1 MAFDANGNC
10 IQEGRIHRM
19 EERIRYLEIRDTA
32 TSERLDNLIA
42 KVEKLVTTIEQFM
55 GNTRKLLVGIAGTSI
70 MVLVGFFFWYIE
82 KL

>member
-1 MAFDANGNC
+1 MEQCTRHVEVVEQLD
-10 IQEGRIHRM
+10 EL
-19 EERIRYLEIRDTA
+19 EERVRYLEIRDTA

>member
-1 MAFDANGNC
+1 MEQCARHVEVVEQLD
-10 IQEGRIHRM
+10 EL
-19 EERIRYLEIRDTA
+19 EERVRYLEIRDTA

-70 MVLVGFFFWYIE
+70 TILVGFFFWYIE

>member
-1 MAFDANGNC
+1 MEQCTRHVEVVEQLD
-10 IQEGRIHRM
+10 EL

-32 TSERLDNLIA
+32 TSERLDNLII
-42 KVEKLVTTIEQFM
+42 KVDKLVTTIEQFM
-55 GNTRKLLVGIAGTSI
+55 NSTRKLILGIAGTSI

>member
-1 MAFDANGNC
+1 MEQCTRHVEVVEQLD
-10 IQEGRIHRM
+10 EL
-19 EERIRYLEIRDTA
+19 EERVRYLEIRDTA

-42 KVEKLVTTIEQFM
+42 KVEKLIVCIDQFM

>member
-1 MAFDANGNC
+1 MEQCTRHIEVVEQLD
-10 IQEGRIHRM
+10 EL
-19 EERIRYLEIRDTA
+19 EERVRYLEIRDTA
-32 TSERLDNLIA
+32 TSERLDNLIV

-55 GNTRKLLVGIAGTSI
+55 DNTRKLILGIAGTSI

>member
-1 MAFDANGNC
+1 MEQCTRHVEVVEQLD
-10 IQEGRIHRM
+10 EL
-19 EERIRYLEIRDTA
+19 EERVRYLEIRDTA

-42 KVEKLVTTIEQFM
+42 KVEKLVITIEQFM